1 MNHPGP
7 WQLFVKREDN
17 KGLHILTQKEKYIME
32 EFLFESKMRRDYINN
47 QIIEGASDITS
58 NGYVEVGYVEDYFI

>member
-17 KGLHILTQKEKYIME
+17 KNLHILAQKEKYIME

-58 NGYVEVGYVEDYFI
+58 NEYVEVGYVEDYFI

>member
-17 KGLHILTQKEKYIME
+17 KNLHILAQKEKYIME
-32 EFLFESKMRRDYINN
+32 EFLFENTMRRERMNAH
-47 QIIEGASDITS
+47 IIEGASDITS
-58 NGYVEVGYVEDYFI
+58 NEYVEVGYVEDYFI